1 MEHCFQ
7 KEQRSAPEQPHSLRY
22 FPAVW
27 TQIKSDITG
36 KPIIVPASDT
46 ATTLGAALLAG
57 VGVGFYKDYEEAVSL
72 TVKETRRH
80 EPNPKNKA
88 VYDKT
93 FETYIELYKSLA
105 HIMTAK

>member
-1 MEHCFQ
+1 M
-7 KEQRSAPEQPHSLRY
+7 
-22 FPAVW
+22 
-27 TQIKSDITG
+27 
-36 KPIIVPASDT
+36 PASDT

-80 EPNPKNKA
+80 EPDPKNKA

-93 FETYIELYKSLA
+93 FETA
-105 HIMTAK
+105 HISAVQELCHNYLFNSTSESIHDTEVLNCFIFFSHSSATGHVP